1 MLLHV
6 AERQPPTDS
15 NAKPLVQ
22 RVLELMGQVIEEGR
36 ITLKGLRSV
45 ETDSRDLAQSFSAI
59 QDELSPPE
67 RIDYRV
73 TIEGPS
79 RPLHPS
85 VRDEIYLIGREALL
99 NAFRHSKANTIEVE
113 LEYGL
118 KQLRILVRDDGRG
131 IEPEVLVSGREGHWG
146 LSGMRERAKVIGAS
160 LKLFS
165 RAGAGTEV
173 ELSVPGRV
181 AYEIDSSQRSR
192 RWFGRVFRGGADSNE
207 SDKS

>member
-1 MLLHV
+1 M
-6 AERQPPTDS
+6 
-15 NAKPLVQ
+15 
-22 RVLELMGQVIEEGR
+22 
-36 ITLKGLRSV
+36 
-45 ETDSRDLAQSFSAI
+45 
-59 QDELSPPE
+59 
-67 RIDYRV
+67 
-73 TIEGPS
+73 
-79 RPLHPS
+79 HPS
-85 VRDEIYLIGREALL
+85 VRDKIYLIGREALL

-146 LSGMRERAKVIGAS
+146 LSGMRERAEVIGAC

-173 ELSVPGRV
+173 ELSVPGRI

-192 RWFGRVFRGGADSNE
+192 RWFSRVFRGGTEITLCYVRELPLSSTTNRI
-207 SDKS
+207 